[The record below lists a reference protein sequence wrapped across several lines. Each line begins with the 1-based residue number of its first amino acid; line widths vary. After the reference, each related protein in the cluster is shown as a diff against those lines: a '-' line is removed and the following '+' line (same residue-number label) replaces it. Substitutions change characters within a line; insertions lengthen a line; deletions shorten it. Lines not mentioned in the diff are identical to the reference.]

1 MDQELQQQ
9 YDNYFEMFATEGWKQ
24 FVEDLED
31 ISDNF
36 RIEDIKD
43 DVDLAN
49 IQGQLKVLK
58 QILYF
63 EDSIRRTHDDLLGD
77 TDD

>member
-9 YDNYFEMFATEGWKQ
+9 YDHYFEMFATQGWKQ

-31 ISDNF
+31 IFNGF

-63 EDSIRRTHDDLLGD
+63 EDSIRRTHDDLMETSD
-77 TDD
+77 V

>member
-49 IQGQLKVLK
+49 IKGQLKVLK
-58 QILYF
+58 QILYC
-63 EDSIRRTHDDLLGD
+63 EDSIRRTHDDLVGD

>member
-1 MDQELQQQ
+1 LDQELQQQ
-9 YDNYFEMFATEGWKQ
+9 YDHYFEMFATQGWKQ

>member
-1 MDQELQQQ
+1 MDQELQRQ

>member
-1 MDQELQQQ
+1 MDQELQRQ

-24 FVEDLED
+24 LVEDLED
-31 ISDNF
+31 ITDNF

-43 DVDLAN
+43 EVDLAN

>member
-9 YDNYFEMFATEGWKQ
+9 YDNYFAMFSTEGWKQ

-31 ISDNF
+31 IVDNF

-43 DVDLAN
+43 EVDLAKT
-49 IQGQLKVLK
+49 QGQLKVLK

-63 EDSIRRTHDDLLGD
+63 EDSIRRTHDELLGD

>member
-1 MDQELQQQ
+1 MDQELQRQ

-24 FVEDLED
+24 LVEDLED
-31 ISDNF
+31 ILDNF

-43 DVDLAN
+43 EVDLAN

>member
-9 YDNYFEMFATEGWKQ
+9 YDHYFEMFATQGWKQ

>member
-1 MDQELQQQ
+1 MDQELQRQ
-9 YDNYFEMFATEGWKQ
+9 YDNYFDMFSTAGWKQ

-31 ISDNF
+31 ISDTF

-43 DVDLAN
+43 EVDLAS

-63 EDSIRRTHDDLLGD
+63 EDSIRRTHDELLESN
-77 TDD
+77 DD

>member
-1 MDQELQQQ
+1 MDQELQRQ
-9 YDNYFEMFATEGWKQ
+9 YDNYFEMFSTEGWKQ

-43 DVDLAN
+43 GVDLAT

-63 EDSIRRTHDDLLGD
+63 EDSIRRTHDELTGVN
-77 TDD
+77 DD

>member
-1 MDQELQQQ
+1 MDQELQRQ

-43 DVDLAN
+43 GVDLSM

-63 EDSIRRTHDDLLGD
+63 EDSIRRTHDELTGVN
-77 TDD
+77 DD

>member
-1 MDQELQQQ
+1 MDQELQRQ

-24 FVEDLED
+24 LVEDLED
-31 ISDNF
+31 ITDNF

-43 DVDLAN
+43 EVDLAN

-63 EDSIRRTHDDLLGD
+63 EDSIRRTHDELLEAI
-77 TDD
+77 DD

>member
-1 MDQELQQQ
+1 LDTELQRQ
-9 YDNYFEMFATEGWKQ
+9 YDNYFEMFSTEGWKQ
-24 FVEDLED
+24 LIEDLED

-43 DVDLAN
+43 EVDLAN

-63 EDSIRRTHDDLLGD
+63 EDSIRRTHDDLVGE

>member
-1 MDQELQQQ
+1 
-9 YDNYFEMFATEGWKQ
+9 MFSTEGWKQ

-43 DVDLAN
+43 GVDLSM

-63 EDSIRRTHDDLLGD
+63 EDSIRRTHDELTGVN
-77 TDD
+77 DD

>member
-1 MDQELQQQ
+1 MDQELQRQ

-24 FVEDLED
+24 LVEDLED
-31 ISDNF
+31 ITDNF

-43 DVDLAN
+43 EVDLAN

-63 EDSIRRTHDDLLGD
+63 EDSIRRTHDELLGV
-77 TDD
+77 DDD

>member
-1 MDQELQQQ
+1 MDQELQRQ

-43 DVDLAN
+43 GVDLAT

-63 EDSIRRTHDDLLGD
+63 EDSIRRTHDELTGVN
-77 TDD
+77 DD

>member
-1 MDQELQQQ
+1 MDQELQRQ

-24 FVEDLED
+24 LIEDLEEVTD
-31 ISDNF
+31 SF

-43 DVDLAN
+43 GVDLATT
-49 IQGQLKVLK
+49 QGQLKVLN

-63 EDSIRRTHDDLLGD
+63 EDSIRRTYDDLLEES
-77 TDD
+77 DD

>member
-9 YDNYFEMFATEGWKQ
+9 YDNYFEMFSTEGWKQ

-31 ISDNF
+31 IVDNF

-43 DVDLAN
+43 EVDLAKT
-49 IQGQLKVLK
+49 QGQLKVLK

-63 EDSIRRTHDDLLGD
+63 EDSIRRTHDELLGD

>member
-1 MDQELQQQ
+1 LDQELQQQ
-9 YDNYFEMFATEGWKQ
+9 YDHYFEMFATQGWKQ

-31 ISDNF
+31 IFNGF

-63 EDSIRRTHDDLLGD
+63 EDSIRRTHDDLMETSD
-77 TDD
+77 V

>member
-1 MDQELQQQ
+1 MDQELQRQ
-9 YDNYFEMFATEGWKQ
+9 YDNYFEMFATKGWKQ
-24 FVEDLED
+24 LVEDLED
-31 ISDNF
+31 ILDNF

-43 DVDLAN
+43 EVDLAN

>member
-1 MDQELQQQ
+1 LDQELQRQ
-9 YDNYFEMFATEGWKQ
+9 YDNYFEMFSTEGWKQ

-43 DVDLAN
+43 GVDLAT

-63 EDSIRRTHDDLLGD
+63 EDSIRRTHDELTGVN
-77 TDD
+77 DD

>member
-9 YDNYFEMFATEGWKQ
+9 YDHYFEMFATQGWKQ

-31 ISDNF
+31 IVSGF

-49 IQGQLKVLK
+49 TQGQLKVLK

-63 EDSIRRTHDDLLGD
+63 EDSIRRAYDDLMETSD
-77 TDD
+77 V

>member
-1 MDQELQQQ
+1 
-9 YDNYFEMFATEGWKQ
+9 MFATEGWKQ

-43 DVDLAN
+43 GVDLAT

-63 EDSIRRTHDDLLGD
+63 EDSIRRTHDELTGVN
-77 TDD
+77 DD